1 MGQASAIVT
10 GGASGLGAATVRRL
24 RHDGWNVVIADR
36 DTTAGAALAAETG
49 ADFAEVD
56 VCSTEQVEAAVRT
69 AVATAPLRALVNCAG
84 IGVSVRTIGRDGTVA
99 SAHDLDLFRKV
110 LEVNVVGTFNCLRVA
125 ATYMS
130 ANEPDADGERG
141 VVISTSSAAAF
152 EGQIGQA
159 AYASSKGALVSMT
172 LPVARDLAV
181 VGIRVNTVVPGLV
194 DTPIYDSAPDPA
206 AFKAKLA
213 EGVLFP
219 HRLGTSDE
227 FASLVTE
234 LISNKYMNA
243 SVVRMDGGLRM
254 TAK

>member
-1 MGQASAIVT
+1 MTQRSAIVT
-10 GGASGLGAATVRRL
+10 GGASGLGEATVLRL
-24 RHDGWNVVIADR
+24 RNDGWQVVIADR
-36 DTTAGAALAAETG
+36 DIERGTALAGETG
-49 ADFAEVD
+49 AIFAEVD
-56 VCSTEQVEAAVRT
+56 VCNTEQVEAATRL
-69 AVATAPLRALVNCAG
+69 AVEAAPLRALVNCAG

-110 LEVNVVGTFNCLRVA
+110 LEVNVVGTFNCTRVA

-130 ANEPDADGERG
+130 ANEPDPDGERG
-141 VVISTSSAAAF
+141 VIIATSSAAAY

-194 DTPIYDSAPDPA
+194 DTPIYDAAPDPEE
-206 AFKAKLA
+206 FKARLG

-219 HRLGTSDE
+219 KRLGTPDE
-227 FASLVTE
+227 FASLTAE
-234 LISNKYMNA
+234 IIANSYMNA